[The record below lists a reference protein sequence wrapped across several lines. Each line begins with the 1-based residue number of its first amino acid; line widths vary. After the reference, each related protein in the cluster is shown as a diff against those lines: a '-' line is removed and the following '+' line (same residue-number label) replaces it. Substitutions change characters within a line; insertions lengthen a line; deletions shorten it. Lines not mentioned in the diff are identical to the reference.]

1 MEALKQ
7 FHFKA
12 TNGKKSFEMEAHS
25 LGTINKVKEAMD
37 ALGVNAVVTDQF
49 QAAVDTAVEMEV
61 ERRLAELAKEQA
73 KSA

>member
-7 FHFKA
+7 FHVKA
-12 TNGKKSFEMEAHS
+12 TNGKKTWEMEAHS
-25 LGTINKVKEAMD
+25 LGTISKVKEALD

-49 QAAVDTAVEMEV
+49 QAAVDTAVELEVARRMEA
-61 ERRLAELAKEQA
+61 AEKEAA